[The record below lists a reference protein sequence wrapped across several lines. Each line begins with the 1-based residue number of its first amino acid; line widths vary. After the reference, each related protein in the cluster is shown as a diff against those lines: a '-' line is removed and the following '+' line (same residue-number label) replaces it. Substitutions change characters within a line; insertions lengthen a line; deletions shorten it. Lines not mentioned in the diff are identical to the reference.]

1 MREDSPRMLELVKE
15 LALYERAPEEVTI
28 SIEHFT
34 ESGFGA
40 NPVYWAFVAEEE
52 GMIIGFALCYVR
64 FSTWKGQRCY
74 LEDLIVTESYRGRGI
89 GKQLMD
95 AVIEDARNK
104 GFTGVLWQVLDW
116 NTPAIKFYEKYQA
129 KFDAEWMNVSI
140 ELNGKS
146 EYEHGSYPDVSMAES

>member
-1 MREDSPRMLELVKE
+1 MLELVKE

-28 SIEHFT
+28 SLEHFM
-34 ESGFGA
+34 ESGFGI

-52 GMIIGFALCYVR
+52 GVIVGFALCYVR

-74 LEDLIVTESYRGRGI
+74 LEDLIVTETYRGKGI

-95 AVIEDARNK
+95 AVIQDAHIK
-104 GFTGVLWQVLDW
+104 GYTGILWQVLEW

-129 KFDAEWMNVSI
+129 KFDAEWINVSI
-140 ELNGKS
+140 ELDKK
-146 EYEHGSYPDVSMAES
+146 